1 MSYLRR
7 SSSSWYQLA
16 SWTPL
21 LGAACLA
28 ACTGGSSGAGG
39 SADGSASGSGPGAP
53 GGPGDPLSHGG
64 TPASCP
70 AGAPVSPG
78 GAPMRRLTRFEL
90 NNTLRDLLGD
100 DTSPANALPPEELG
114 NGFGNDGTAQST
126 SRLLVEGYDKLAGA
140 VVARVAAD
148 STQIA
153 ALAGCQPTTQGEEAC
168 VGALLTSFGAKA
180 FRRPL
185 DEAETTPYL
194 SLFKTLR
201 GAGTYEDAIRGLL
214 RALLQAPQLLYRLE
228 FQAAA
233 APGVSYARLDP
244 YETASR
250 LSYLLWGSL
259 PDAALFTAALNNQLQ
274 SKDQV
279 RAQAERMLEDPRAR
293 AMVDFF
299 HGVLFRL
306 DGAERLQKNAADF
319 PEFVGMAPLMKEETQ
334 RFMHDVLWEGDG
346 TLTTLLSGSYSF
358 MNAKLA
364 DFYGLPGPRPQ
375 GEAFERVELDPTRR
389 AGLLTQGL
397 MMTLLTPGAHTNPTL
412 RGVFVMENLLCV
424 RPPDPPA
431 GINVVPPAYVPDL
444 TTRERFAIHSQN
456 PTCAGCHRQMD
467 PFGFAFENFD
477 PIGRWRDTD
486 NGKPVDATG
495 TILADV
501 DVAGPFSGPTE
512 LAQRLSVSPQVR
524 SCMIGH
530 WFTFAQG
537 RPETA
542 ADACTRAQL
551 EAEFARSGFKIRSL
565 LLALTQTD
573 AFLYRAAGAP

>member
-1 MSYLRR
+1 
-7 SSSSWYQLA
+7 
-16 SWTPL
+16 
-21 LGAACLA
+21 
-28 ACTGGSSGAGG
+28 
-39 SADGSASGSGPGAP
+39 
-53 GGPGDPLSHGG
+53 
-64 TPASCP
+64 
-70 AGAPVSPG
+70 
-78 GAPMRRLTRFEL
+78 MRRLTRFEL

-126 SRLLVEGYDKLAGA
+126 SRLLVEEYDKLASA
-140 VVARVAAD
+140 VAGRVAAD
-148 STQIA
+148 SAQIA
-153 ALAGCQPTTQGEEAC
+153 ALAGCEPAAQGEEVC
-168 VGALLTSFGAKA
+168 VRALLSSFGTKA

-185 DEAETTPYL
+185 DEVETTPYL
-194 SLFKTLR
+194 SLFQTLR
-201 GAGTYEDAIRGLL
+201 GSGAYEDASRGLL
-214 RALLQAPQLLYRLE
+214 RALLQAPQFLYRLE
-228 FQAAA
+228 FQASA
-233 APGVSYARLDP
+233 APGVTYARLDP

-259 PDAALFTAALNNQLQ
+259 PDAALFTAALNNELQ

-279 RAQAERMLEDPRAR
+279 RAQAERMLADPRAR

-306 DGAERLQKNAADF
+306 DGSERLQKNPTDF
-319 PEFVGMAPLMKEETQ
+319 PEFAGVAPLMKEETQ
-334 RFMHDVLWEGDG
+334 RFMHDVIWEGDG

-364 DFYGLPGPRPQ
+364 DFYGLPGPRPL
-375 GEAFERVELDPTRR
+375 GEAFERVELDTTRR
-389 AGLLTQGL
+389 AGLLTQG
-397 MMTLLTPGAHTNPTL
+397 MMMALLTPGVHTNPTL

-424 RPPDPPA
+424 RPPDPPP
-431 GINVVPPAYVPDL
+431 GINVVPPVYAPGL
-444 TTRERFAIHSQN
+444 TTRERFAIHAEN
-456 PTCAGCHRQMD
+456 PTCAGCHGQMD

-501 DVAGPFSGPTE
+501 DVAGAFSGPTD
-512 LAQRLSVSPQVR
+512 LAKRLSESPQVQ
-524 SCMIGH
+524 SCMIAH

-537 RPETA
+537 RPETS

-551 EAEFARSGFKIRSL
+551 DAEFTRSGFKIRSL

-573 AFLYRAAGAP
+573 AFLYRPAGVR